1 MGIGKSILVLLLII
15 GLMVGGILYLS
26 REDAVYIKVRVNL
39 TQLEN
44 RTLPRI
50 DNLTTFLEPVQ
61 KTSEPR
67 GTDVFTPG
75 IVVLPFQSSQMIGYW
90 TSVPYKGN
98 GTYDLNVGLTTYPKK
113 GEWILLNIRFLD
125 ANGTELT
132 SLTYDTQLK

>member
-1 MGIGKSILVLLLII
+1 MGLGKSILVLLLII
-15 GLMVGGILYLS
+15 GLIVGSILYMS
-26 REDAVYIKVRVNL
+26 REDAVYLKVRVNL

-44 RTLPRI
+44 RSYPRI
-50 DNLTTFLEPVQ
+50 DNLTTYLEPIQ

-67 GTDVFTPG
+67 GTEVFTPG
-75 IVVLPFQSSQMIGYW
+75 IVVLPFQSNQMIGYW

-98 GTYDLNVGLTTYPKK
+98 GTYDLNVGLTMHPKK
-113 GEWILLNIRFLD
+113 SEWILLNIRFVD